1 MHPERYRQCAQC
13 GADFIPPSDDHRRCA
28 KYCTRA
34 CGWAAQKAA
43 AEATT
48 PSRGE
53 LHALYVVQG
62 LSIAAVGRHYG
73 RSEWWAKRAL
83 ATRGIPERRHI
94 RPTAQCLQC
103 GATFNTSASTLK
115 KGHGKYCSIACR
127 GKHQGAPSKRPGA
140 GAKIAEAKRG
150 PRNAAFKTGLDPST
164 VARNGINLKAKG
176 EGCCRACGS
185 TQHLH
190 LHHVI
195 PRSMWRRGIT
205 ELLNCIPL
213 CVVCHTGWHRRWRTI
228 YRDVF
233 TPEEWAFISA
243 ADLLGQ
249 NVTAWLDDRYPA
261 REWVPVDRRE
271 GRAA

>member
-13 GADFIPPSDDHRRCA
+13 GADFIPPADDHRRRA

-43 AEATT
+43 AEAAT
-48 PSRGE
+48 PSRDE
-53 LHALYVVQG
+53 LHALYVAQG
-62 LSIAAVGRHYG
+62 LTIKAVGAHYG
-73 RSEWWAKRAL
+73 RSDWWAKRAL
-83 ATRGIPERRHI
+83 ATRGIPERRPD
-94 RPTAQCLQC
+94 RLTAQCLQC
-103 GATFNTSASTLK
+103 GATFSVRPSVVK

-140 GAKIAEAKRG
+140 AAKISAAKRG
-150 PRNAAFKTGLDPST
+150 PRNAAFKTGLHRAT
-164 VARNGINLKAKG
+164 VTRNGTNLKAKG
-176 EGCCRACGS
+176 EDRCRVCGYGS
-185 TQHLH
+185 NLH
-190 LHHVI
+190 LHHII

-213 CVVCHTGWHRRWRTI
+213 CAHCHAGWHHRWLTI

-233 TPEEWAFISA
+233 TPEEWAFISS

-249 NVTAWLDDRYPA
+249 NVTAWLDERYP
-261 REWVPVDRRE
+261 VPADERT
-271 GRAA
+271 RAA